1 MQGIEKFWGS
11 CLGKRQSRATIWRQ
25 FLRPVGSKRQSRA
38 LNSMFCYKMPE
49 RAPDSEPPPVSWL
62 VVRCKDRNNI
72 SHIQMFCEQ
81 IYSLITPSLLPHC
94 GVGQKVTQ
102 PSTSD
107 HITGLSLY
115 TLICR
120 SAKVIKDIIQV
131 SHVGSY
137 QEFLLRQATKVERSE
152 VNRLSACGVKGRMFF
167 QQ

>member
-1 MQGIEKFWGS
+1 MRNSGVS
-11 CLGKRQSRATIWRQ
+11 IWIP

-38 LNSMFCYKMPE
+38 LNSMFCYKLPE

-62 VVRCKDRNNI
+62 VVGCKGRHNI